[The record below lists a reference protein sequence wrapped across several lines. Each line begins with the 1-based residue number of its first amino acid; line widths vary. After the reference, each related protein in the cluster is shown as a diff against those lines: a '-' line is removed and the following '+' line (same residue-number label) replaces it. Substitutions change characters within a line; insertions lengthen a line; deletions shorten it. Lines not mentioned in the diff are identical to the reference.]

1 MTPAGSVM
9 VASHDPRLVALSILV
24 SIVAAYAARDL
35 FERVFDARG
44 RAWLA
49 WLLGAA
55 TADGIGTWSMHY
67 TAILALRL
75 PVPIL
80 FDAPMVVL
88 SLLVGVVGSAATLMV
103 LRRRPAGWR
112 RACVGGLV
120 LGGVGISGLHYT
132 AMAAMRIPGGHHYS
146 SVFVALSVGG
156 AVVATSMALGI
167 DSFFRDDARGRRL
180 RHHGGALLRG
190 LANPA
195 MHYTAM
201 ATMTFTVTGHG
212 DRADLSR
219 MISFWSLGILGSSI
233 VPVMVLVVGF
243 LTSLIDRL
251 RKQGALL
258 EELFQQAPQPVALL
272 TADHRIVRVNRD
284 FTQVF
289 GYTPEEAIG
298 RRLADLIL
306 PDESRDEAQQGS
318 ERVARGE
325 RVEQEGVRRRKDGR
339 RLDVSIV
346 RVPVSVPGGQIE
358 VYEIYR
364 DITERKRAEQELRRL
379 LYQLRALAGRLET
392 VREDERTRVA
402 REIHDVMGQAL
413 TAIKIDLLS
422 LLHAAPADQTPDAQR
437 GRAIVRLLDDT
448 IQSVRRIA
456 TELRPGIL
464 DSLGLVPAL
473 EWAAEEFQARTGT
486 RVRVSVP
493 EGDIAVEP
501 DRATALFRIFQETLT
516 NVARHASATRVD
528 VRLTRE
534 NGNLILEVRDDGC
547 GVSEDEVWAGSSL
560 GLIGMRERALL
571 LGGEL
576 TIRGTPGAGT
586 TVRVRIPETEGAS
599 RV

>member
-35 FERVFDARG
+35 YERVVDARG
-44 RAWLA
+44 RTWLA

-67 TAILALRL
+67 TGILALRL

-80 FDAPMVVL
+80 FDGTMVVL
-88 SLLVGVVGSAATLMV
+88 SLLVGVVGSAATLVV
-103 LRRRPAGWR
+103 LRHCPAAWP
-112 RACVGGLV
+112 RALVGGVL

-146 SVFVALSVGG
+146 VVFVTLSVAG
-156 AVVATSMALGI
+156 AVVAAGMALGI
-167 DSFFRDDARGRRL
+167 DSFFRDDTRGRRL
-180 RHHGGALLRG
+180 RHHGSALLRG

-201 ATMTFTVTGHG
+201 AAVTFTVSEHG
-212 DRADLSR
+212 DPADLSR
-219 MISFWSLGILGSSI
+219 VVSIWSLGILGISV
-233 VPVMVLVVGF
+233 VPVMVLVVGL

-272 TADHRIVRVNRD
+272 TADHQVVRVNRD

-289 GYTPEEAIG
+289 GYTPQEAIG
-298 RRLADLIL
+298 HRLADLIV
-306 PDESRDEAQQGS
+306 PEESRDEAQQGS

-339 RLDVSIV
+339 RLDVSVV

-413 TAIKIDLLS
+413 TAIKIDLL
-422 LLHAAPADQTPDAQR
+422 
-437 GRAIVRLLDDT
+437 
-448 IQSVRRIA
+448 
-456 TELRPGIL
+456 
-464 DSLGLVPAL
+464 
-473 EWAAEEFQARTGT
+473 
-486 RVRVSVP
+486 
-493 EGDIAVEP
+493 
-501 DRATALFRIFQETLT
+501 
-516 NVARHASATRVD
+516 
-528 VRLTRE
+528 RLTSGLPGVAISPAYSGRSA
-534 NGNLILEVRDDGC
+534 ITPISGC
-547 GVSEDEVWAGSSL
+547 CSSVSPMSCWQRQRWSCSCRL
-560 GLIGMRERALL
+560 
-571 LGGEL
+571 
-576 TIRGTPGAGT
+576 
-586 TVRVRIPETEGAS
+586 
-599 RV
+599 